1 MDDNEFPQHN
11 MTENRYPVDEAT
23 VQAQAEWMAG
33 QGGSLTSRTG
43 RKLSERVSRR
53 SMISRIGKWTMGVSG
68 VALISTLP
76 VTRSAFAQEPEVPAP
91 APGPEPRVPVY
102 DGKDPAE
109 CEYWRW
115 CNMDGTSC
123 AACNGGGVTTCAPG
137 SKPGAE
143 FWVGCCTNPDT
154 GKTYLIAYYDCCGA
168 PSCSN
173 AFCGEPDMQAVMY
186 NPVSGS
192 YDQEII
198 WCVSDESQAY
208 TCTMAPI
215 IGEDCQTRP
224 AERPKVGAGS

>member
-1 MDDNEFPQHN
+1 MY
-11 MTENRYPVDEAT
+11 ENRYPVDENT
-23 VQAQAEWMAG
+23 VREQSEWMAG
-33 QGGSLTSRTG
+33 KGGTFASRAT
-43 RKLSERVSRR
+43 RRMSERVSRR
-53 SMISRIGKWTMGVSG
+53 SMISRIGRWTMGVSG
-68 VALISTLP
+68 VALISSLP
-76 VTRSAFAQEPEVPAP
+76 VTRSAFAQETPAP
-91 APGPEPRVPVY
+91 EGGGEPQLLDF
-102 DGKDPAE
+102 DGHDPAE

-143 FWVGCCTNPDT
+143 FWVGCCTDPDD

-173 AFCGEPDMQAVMY
+173 AFCGEPDTQAIMY

-198 WCVSDESQAY
+198 WCVSDESQSY

-215 IGEDCQTRP
+215 IGEDCQVTP
-224 AERPKVGAGS
+224 AVRPKVGAGS

>member
-1 MDDNEFPQHN
+1 MDHEHQHGSS
-11 MTENRYPVDEAT
+11 EQRYPVDENT
-23 VQAQAEWMAG
+23 VAEQAEWMAG
-33 QGGSLTSRTG
+33 RGGSFAG
-43 RKLSERVSRR
+43 RSGRRLSEQVSRR
-53 SMISRIGKWTMGVSG
+53 SVISRIGRWTMGASG
-68 VALISTLP
+68 VALVSSLP
-76 VTRSAFAQEPEVPAP
+76 VSRALAAPEPETPA
-91 APGPEPRVPVY
+91 APEPLVPVY
-102 DGKDPAE
+102 DGKNPAE

-115 CNMDGTSC
+115 CSMDGTAC

-143 FWVGCCTNPDT
+143 FWVGCCTNPDD

-168 PSCSN
+168 PSCSQS
-173 AFCGEPDMQAVMY
+173 FCGEPDMQATMY

-215 IGEDCQTRP
+215 IGKDCQARP
-224 AERPKVGAGS
+224 AARPKVGAGS

>member
-1 MDDNEFPQHN
+1 ML
-11 MTENRYPVDEAT
+11 
-23 VQAQAEWMAG
+23 
-33 QGGSLTSRTG
+33 SKIG
-43 RKLSERVSRR
+43 R
-53 SMISRIGKWTMGVSG
+53 WTMGVSG
-68 VALISTLP
+68 VALISSLP
-76 VTRSAFAQEPEVPAP
+76 VTRSAMAQELPPEPAPPEVPDP
-91 APGPEPRVPVY
+91 QFITF

-137 SKPGAE
+137 SRPGAE

-173 AFCGEPDMQAVMY
+173 AFCGEPDMQAIMY

-224 AERPKVGAGS
+224 AARPKVGAGA

>member
-1 MDDNEFPQHN
+1 MDGR
-11 MTENRYPVDEAT
+11 T
-23 VQAQAEWMAG
+23 
-33 QGGSLTSRTG
+33 GGSFVSRTG
-43 RKLSERVSRR
+43 AQTVRTHFAPVDAQQDRPLDDGCLGCRADQFTPGDPYRAGPARPRNRHRR
-53 SMISRIGKWTMGVSG
+53 AGTDPP
-68 VALISTLP
+68 T
-76 VTRSAFAQEPEVPAP
+76 
-91 APGPEPRVPVY
+91 Y

-173 AFCGEPDMQAVMY
+173 AFCGEPDMQAIMY

-198 WCVSDESQAY
+198 WCVSDESQSY

-224 AERPKVGAGS
+224 AARPKVGAGA